1 MNGFAD
7 HGLDEDAFGENSGI
21 AAGLRTF
28 DAFPKTKPTYTTA
41 SRRGGQWTVFIFLFC
56 GMLVLSELISWHGGT
71 ENHHFSVEKGV
82 SEEIQLNLDLV
93 VRMPCDSLRVNMQDA
108 AGDFILAAELLHKT
122 PTSWDAWNRE
132 MNFAGKGGSRQ
143 YQTLSA
149 EDDVRL
155 AEQEEDQ
162 HVGHVLGEVRRS
174 WKRQFPPGPKLKRKD
189 VVDSCRIYGSLEGNK
204 VQGNFH
210 VTAKG
215 LGYYDPTGM
224 VNVNDMNFTHL
235 ITELSF
241 GPHYPTL
248 LNPLDKTVAA
258 TKDKFYKYQYYL
270 SVVPTIYT
278 RAGTVDPYSQR
289 LPDPSTITVS
299 QRKNT
304 IFTNQYAVT
313 SQSRTISQGPYS
325 VPGIFF
331 KFDIEPI
338 LLVVSEERGSLLA
351 LLVRLVNVVSGVLVA
366 GGWVFNFALWAV
378 ELWGRKRRGA
388 NLGVLGNHEA
398 EE

>member
-7 HGLDEDAFGENSGI
+7 HGLDEDAFGEKSGI

-56 GMLVLSELISWHGGT
+56 GSLVFSELVSWYRGT

-82 SEEIQLNLDLV
+82 SQEIQINLDMV
-93 VRMPCDSLRVNMQDA
+93 VHMPCEALRMNMQDA
-108 AGDFILAAELLHKT
+108 VGDFILAAELLHKDD
-122 PTSWDAWNRE
+122 TSWDAWNRE
-132 MNFAGKGGSRQ
+132 LNYASKGGSPQ
-143 YQTLSA
+143 YQTLNA
-149 EDDVRL
+149 EDDTRL

-174 WKRQFPPGPKLKRKD
+174 WKRKFPKGPKLKSKD
-189 VVDSCRIYGSLEGNK
+189 AMDSCRIYGSLEGNK

-210 VTAKG
+210 ITARG
-215 LGYYDPTGM
+215 LGYWDPSGFHLEGL
-224 VNVNDMNFTHL
+224 NFTHL

-241 GPHYPTL
+241 GPRYSTL
-248 LNPLDKTVAA
+248 LNPLDKTVAG
-258 TKDKFYKYQYYL
+258 TKDAFYKYQYYL

-278 RAGTVDPYSQR
+278 RAGTVDPYNQE
-289 LPDPSTITVS
+289 LPDPSTITS
-299 QRKNT
+299 RQRKNT

-313 SQSRTISQGPYS
+313 SQSHAIPQNVRA

-366 GGWVFNFALWAV
+366 GGWVFQLATWALEV
-378 ELWGRKRRGA
+378 WGRRRKGMS
-388 NLGVLGNHEA
+388 LGVLGNHES